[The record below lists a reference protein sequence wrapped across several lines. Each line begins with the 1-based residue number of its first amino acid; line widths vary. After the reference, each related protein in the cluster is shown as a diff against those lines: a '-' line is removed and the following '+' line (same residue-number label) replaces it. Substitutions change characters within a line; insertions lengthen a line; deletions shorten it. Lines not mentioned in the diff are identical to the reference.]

1 MSRAIFLAFILAVLP
16 LPAPAEVAPAP
27 VMPEVP
33 GLTGK
38 DRLRA
43 ELTQPQAAPT
53 QERLKF
59 ETFEKPLA
67 AAVSNPETPVAEV
80 SLPLTPSPCAESAA
94 FAYGWLALSFAMLI
108 LGFVAGIVWLRER
121 NRKKLGGMYLRI

>member
-1 MSRAIFLAFILAVLP
+1 MSRAIFLAFLLAVSP
-16 LPAPAEVAPAP
+16 LPAPAETAPAF
-27 VMPEVP
+27 VMPDAP

-43 ELTQPQAAPT
+43 ELTQPQAAPA

-67 AAVSNPETPVAEV
+67 AAVSNTETPVAEV
-80 SLPLTPSPCAESAA
+80 DTPRAASCVESPA
-94 FAYGWLALSFAMLI
+94 FTYGWLALSFAMLM